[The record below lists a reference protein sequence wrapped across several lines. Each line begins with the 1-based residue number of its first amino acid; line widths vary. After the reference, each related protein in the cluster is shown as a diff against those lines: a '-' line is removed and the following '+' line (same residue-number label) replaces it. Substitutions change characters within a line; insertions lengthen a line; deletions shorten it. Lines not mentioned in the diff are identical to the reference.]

1 MRILITAALLA
12 SAAVTPALAQENAPF
27 TGAHVEAL
35 AGYDAIGVGDAD
47 LDDSADGFLYGIN
60 AGYDFQLG
68 GVIAGIEGEVTD
80 STTKRR
86 GNELLVVGDS
96 ARLDTD
102 RDLYVGARLGFAAG
116 PSTMIYAKGGY
127 TNAKLKAEYNDGTGL
142 LATEGVTLDGYRL
155 GAGVEQKFNIFGPS
169 GYVKAEYRYSNYKNL
184 DFGAA
189 DIDTDLDRHQL
200 LVGLGVRF

>member
-1 MRILITAALLA
+1 MRILFTAVLLSTAAL
-12 SAAVTPALAQENAPF
+12 SPALAQESAPF

-35 AGYDAIGVGDAD
+35 AGYDALGVGDAD
-47 LDDSADGFLYGIN
+47 LDDSADGVLYGVN

-80 STTKRR
+80 SSTKRR
-86 GNELLVVGDS
+86 GSELIVVGDS
-96 ARLDTD
+96 ARVNAD

-127 TNAKLKAEYNDGTGL
+127 TNAKLKTEYNNGTGIL
-142 LATEGVTLDGYRL
+142 STEGVTLDGYRV

-169 GYVKAEYRYSNYKNL
+169 GFVKAEYRYSNYKNL